1 MKLDAITLAVMNN
14 RLAAI
19 ADEMGV
25 VLGHTAFSPNIKERH
40 DFSCAIFDARGELV
54 AQAAHIPVHLGSTP
68 LSVRAAIAN
77 LDLKRGDVA
86 ALNDPFAG
94 GTHLPDLTLVA
105 PVFIGNELRPFA
117 FAANRAHHADI
128 GGIAPGSMA
137 LATEIY
143 QEGFRL
149 PPVKI
154 VAGGEIARD
163 VMTLFLANTRVR
175 EEREGDLRAQI
186 AALSVGSERLLAIV
200 KTSGRKTVEAAMDG
214 LKDYAERLM
223 IAALRELPSGTYRAE
238 DFLDDDGFGTGPIP
252 IRVAIKIGGGMAVV
266 DFTGSAPQVRGS
278 VNANFAIT
286 LSATFYVMKCL
297 AAEAVPANEGLMRPI
312 KLVAPPGSIVNALAP
327 AAVAGGNVETS
338 QRIVDVLFRA
348 LAKAA
353 PNRIPAASSGSMSNL
368 TVGGFD
374 RFRDRH
380 FSYYET
386 IAGGAGAAK
395 DRRGA
400 SGIHTHMTN
409 TLNTPIE
416 ALESYYPM
424 RITEYR
430 IRRGSGG
437 RGRAR
442 GGDGLIRELECFVDS
457 NVSVLTERRKIPPYG
472 LAGGG
477 PGATGKNILVRGTRR
492 KQPTRQSQHRP
503 QGRRSHSN
511 RNARRRR
518 MGPQLDD
525 ANLAQSPALVLIDS
539 KFRQDIVRIRS
550 QSRCA
555 ASYPRRRARKL
566 RRRTGDRRELA
577 VLLRHLLQHVALER
591 MRASRRL
598 RVRPHLRARN
608 IVLRAFVDRFLDGPR
623 RAPPG
628 KHRVTFFAMVH
639 PAWNR
644 REVII
649 GGEIVAPRHPRHH
662 LPVRIEQHPRHHRP
676 VTAFID
682 VSRNRERNFVAPSP
696 DFDAHRPERQ
706 VAIGLKQHR
715 IEHRDIDM
723 LPFAGPIAM
732 PQRRQ
737 RSDRAMQSAKIV
749 A

>member
-1 MKLDAITLAVMNN
+1 MKLDSIRLAVMNS

-25 VLGHTAFSPNIKERH
+25 VLGQTAFSPNIKERH

-68 LSVRAAIAN
+68 LSVRAAIEN
-77 LDLKRGDVA
+77 LELGRGDVA

-105 PVFIGNELRPFA
+105 PVFIGADRHPFA
-117 FAANRAHHADI
+117 YTANRAHHADM

-154 VAGGEIARD
+154 VSGGEIARD

-186 AALSVGSERLLAIV
+186 AALSVGAERLLAIV

-223 IAALRELPSGTYRAE
+223 IAALAELRPGTYRAE

-252 IRVAIKIGGGMAVV
+252 IRAAIKIGGGKALV

-312 KLVAPPGSIVNALAP
+312 RLVAPPGSIVNALAP

-353 PNRIPAASSGSMSNL
+353 PGRIPAASSGSMSNL

-386 IAGGAGAAK
+386 IAGGAGAASG
-395 DRRGA
+395 RPGA

-416 ALESYYPM
+416 ALEAYYPM

-442 GGDGLIRELECFVDS
+442 GGDGLIRELECLVDS
-457 NVSVLTERRKIPPYG
+457 NASLLTERRTIAPYG

-477 PGATGKNILVRGTRR
+477 PGATGMNILVRGTRR
-492 KQPTRQSQHRP
+492 TRLPGKTNIDLKAGERIRIETP
-503 QGRRSHSN
+503 GGGAWGRR
-511 RNARRRR
+511 
-518 MGPQLDD
+518 
-525 ANLAQSPALVLIDS
+525 
-539 KFRQDIVRIRS
+539 
-550 QSRCA
+550 
-555 ASYPRRRARKL
+555 
-566 RRRTGDRRELA
+566 
-577 VLLRHLLQHVALER
+577 
-591 MRASRRL
+591 
-598 RVRPHLRARN
+598 
-608 IVLRAFVDRFLDGPR
+608 
-623 RAPPG
+623 
-628 KHRVTFFAMVH
+628 
-639 PAWNR
+639 
-644 REVII
+644 
-649 GGEIVAPRHPRHH
+649 
-662 LPVRIEQHPRHHRP
+662 
-676 VTAFID
+676 
-682 VSRNRERNFVAPSP
+682 
-696 DFDAHRPERQ
+696 
-706 VAIGLKQHR
+706 
-715 IEHRDIDM
+715 
-723 LPFAGPIAM
+723 
-732 PQRRQ
+732 
-737 RSDRAMQSAKIV
+737 
-749 A
+749 